1 MILALVILTSCSKSS
16 PIKLTEQEG
25 KFLKPNSEIISNK
38 YEIKSNNG
46 FFASIDFDLKE
57 GKVEWEIVN
66 PKGEVVFK
74 GYVVNE
80 SDETYRQL
88 TSPTNFLGGRQ
99 NQKEVVKDETDLK
112 GNIIHA
118 VDFGGLQFDVGSP
131 SGVYILS
138 LKPINAEGSY
148 TVKWSDGLPRK

>member
-1 MILALVILTSCSKSS
+1 MKDGSYSL
-16 PIKLTEQEG
+16 
-25 KFLKPNSEIISNK
+25 
-38 YEIKSNNG
+38 
-46 FFASIDFDLKE
+46 DFDLKE

-88 TSPTNFLGGRQ
+88 TSPANFLGGLQ

-112 GNIIHA
+112 
-118 VDFGGLQFDVGSP
+118 
-131 SGVYILS
+131 
-138 LKPINAEGSY
+138 
-148 TVKWSDGLPRK
+148 R